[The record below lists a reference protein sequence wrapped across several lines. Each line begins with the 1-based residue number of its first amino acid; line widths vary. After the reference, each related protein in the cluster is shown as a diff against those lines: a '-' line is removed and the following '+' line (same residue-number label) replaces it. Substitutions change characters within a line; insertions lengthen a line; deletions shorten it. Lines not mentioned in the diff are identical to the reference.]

1 MDRNRLTIKKI
12 ELEQFI
18 NVLNSLYNDGLDFVN
33 MTIEKGT
40 KQDSI
45 SFSEYKSDDYK
56 LSTTENKEYKE
67 ITNFE
72 DLI

>member
-40 KQDSI
+40 QQDSI